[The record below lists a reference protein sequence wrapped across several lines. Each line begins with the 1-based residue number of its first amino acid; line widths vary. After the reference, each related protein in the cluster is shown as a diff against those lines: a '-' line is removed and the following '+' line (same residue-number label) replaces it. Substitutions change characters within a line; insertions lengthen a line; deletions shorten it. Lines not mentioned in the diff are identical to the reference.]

1 MSVDL
6 SIPLDELIAA
16 KLGSLS
22 LKDDDD
28 TVAFVKDLVE
38 EDSFEPEDRKSAILG
53 LLEAEEDETVSQAV
67 DSLLGDTTAYQD
79 AVAEQRRAAEEA
91 AASPPPEEE
100 EPPAKDL
107 TPEQEAR
114 RKADFLKKYG
124 YLEDETEAEKAA
136 RLEAEQA
143 QVPAKAFVDPSR
155 LRTRKSLS
163 KKQRK
168 KALDGVDL
176 LALPNLNKHH
186 VVEAERKRKVDSS
199 SAAQAK
205 RERDLADRR
214 KQKDDAAKKLED
226 KRKKAQKVER
236 KG

>member
-6 SIPLDELIAA
+6 SIPLDQLIAA

-53 LLEAEEDETVSQAV
+53 LLEADEDEAVSEAV
-67 DSLLGDTTAYQD
+67 DSLLDDTTAYQD

-91 AASPPPEEE
+91 AASPPPEED
-100 EPPAKDL
+100 EPPVKDL
-107 TPEQEAR
+107 TPEQEAW
-114 RKADFLKKYG
+114 RKAEFLKKYG

-136 RLEAEQA
+136 RIEAEQA
-143 QVPAKAFVDPSR
+143 QVPAKAFVDPR
-155 LRTRKSLS
+155 QLS

-186 VVEAERKRKVDSS
+186 VVEAERKRRTDSS

-205 RERDLADRR
+205 RERDLADRK

>member
-1 MSVDL
+1 MAVDL
-6 SIPLDELIAA
+6 SIPLDQVIAV

-28 TVAFVKDLVE
+28 TVAFVKDLVQ

-53 LLEAEEDETVSQAV
+53 LLEADEDEAVSAAV
-67 DSLLGDTTAYQD
+67 DSLLDDTTAYQD
-79 AVAEQRRAAEEA
+79 ALAEQRRAAEEA

-136 RLEAEQA
+136 RIEAEQA
-143 QVPAKAFVDPSR
+143 QVPAKAFVDPR
-155 LRTRKSLS
+155 SLS

-186 VVEAERKRKVDSS
+186 VVEAERKRRTESS

-205 RERDLADRR
+205 RERDLADRK
-214 KQKDDAAKKLED
+214 KQKEDAAKKLED